1 MKDGVV
7 LVLRDP
13 LVHDEPPR
21 EAVLTIGNFDGVH
34 LGHQNI
40 LAHVVERARELS
52 VPATAMTFDPH
63 PVKVLRPKDA
73 PRLLTTLGQKLE
85 LLERHG
91 IEVALV
97 VPFTHRL
104 RRMAAAEFVRRVLL
118 ERLAVREVYIGESF
132 RFGADREGNVEVL
145 QSMGADAG
153 FTAHGMP
160 SVQHGS
166 EIVSSTRVRRL
177 VAHGRVEEAAHLLG
191 RALFADG
198 RVFRGERLGRRL
210 GFPTLNTQLENELF
224 PARGVYITAVFI
236 PSFGK
241 TFPAVTNI
249 GVRPT
254 VYENYATTVESHLL
268 DFSADVYHEDV
279 RLFFLQRLR
288 DERVFASPMA
298 LVAQIRRDVLLARS
312 WFEAHPLASLELVTP

>member
-1 MKDGVV
+1 MKGGIV

-13 LVHDEPPR
+13 LANDEPPR
-21 EAVLTIGNFDGVH
+21 ETVLTIGNFDGVH

-40 LAHVVERARELS
+40 LSKVVERAHQLS
-52 VPATAMTFDPH
+52 TPATAMTFDPH
-63 PVKVLRPKDA
+63 PAKVLRPKDA

-85 LLERHG
+85 LLGRYG
-91 IEVALV
+91 VEVALV

-104 RRMAAAEFVRRVLL
+104 RRMAASEFVRRALVD
-118 ERLAVREVYIGESF
+118 RLAVREVYIGEGF
-132 RFGADREGNVEVL
+132 RFGADREGNVELL
-145 QSMGADAG
+145 QSMGAETG
-153 FTAHGMP
+153 FSAHGMP
-160 SVQHGS
+160 SVQDGA
-166 EIVSSTRVRRL
+166 EAVSSTRVRRL
-177 VAHGRVEEAAHLLG
+177 VAHGRVDEAGRLLG
-191 RALFADG
+191 RVLYADG

-236 PSFGK
+236 PSFGR

-254 VYENYATTVESHLL
+254 VYENYSTTVESHLL

-288 DERVFASPMA
+288 DERVFSSPMA
-298 LVAQIRRDVLLARS
+298 LVAQIRRDVELARA
-312 WFEAHPLASLELVTP
+312 WFDAHPLSSRELVTP